1 MNQSTQRNHA
11 SFRAV
16 QNPTTKAVVSAG
28 LAVVLVPLTAFF
40 VVAHPA
46 MSVSTALLAVLTY
59 GVLTADRT
67 RQYLH
72 SLRGELTHRPR
83 RGEKS
88 AYVDDTDVSFHED
101 TA

>member
-1 MNQSTQRNHA
+1 MNQATQRNHA

-16 QNPTTKAVVSAG
+16 QNPTTKAVVSTG
-28 LAVVLVPLTAFF
+28 LAVVLVPLTAFL

-72 SLRGELTHRPR
+72 SLRGQLTTRPR

-88 AYVDDTDVSFHED
+88 AYVDDTDASFHED
-101 TA
+101 AA